1 MLEVHDG
8 RPAHFCSVADVHAHV
23 PDVCLR
29 LDLHSREARASTERR
44 APGTQTGT
52 RNAARPRSTARGAGG
67 GRTRTWMWPGGIFAG
82 FFSSFARRT
91 TLPAAGAARHGRRER
106 GRARVARGRAGARAC
121 AAEHAHGS
129 LRIPG
134 RRGGGAE
141 NLTLTWSSVLFTLSC
156 RPEPGRSSLLL
167 IVSIPARA

>member
-1 MLEVHDG
+1 M
-8 RPAHFCSVADVHAHV
+8 
-23 PDVCLR
+23 
-29 LDLHSREARASTERR
+29 SRS
-44 APGTQTGT
+44 
-52 RNAARPRSTARGAGG
+52 RPRSVSMRARG
-67 GRTRTWMWPGGIFAG
+67 T
-82 FFSSFARRT
+82 
-91 TLPAAGAARHGRRER
+91 GAVSADAQEL
-106 GRARVARGRAGARAC
+106 RAGAGAC